1 MKFIAAALLTLL
13 SNASTTN
20 ASEGKAG
27 KGNGK
32 SQKSNACSP
41 ETIQGL
47 WQCKHQ
53 LLLLRSVSSFFY
65 FSFAYS

>member
-1 MKFIAAALLTLL
+1 
-13 SNASTTN
+13 
-20 ASEGKAG
+20 
-27 KGNGK
+27 
-32 SQKSNACSP
+32 
-41 ETIQGL
+41 L